1 MHPILHLIGQEFL
14 TKRKTRYQQFQGTCI
29 RVGMEVMETENFIS
43 VTNLVLE
50 LCPSRALAVGAK
62 RELMTTIFYCILTL

>member
-1 MHPILHLIGQEFL
+1 
-14 TKRKTRYQQFQGTCI
+14 
-29 RVGMEVMETENFIS
+29 MEVMETENFIS

-62 RELMTTIFYCILTL
+62 RELMKTIFYCILKL